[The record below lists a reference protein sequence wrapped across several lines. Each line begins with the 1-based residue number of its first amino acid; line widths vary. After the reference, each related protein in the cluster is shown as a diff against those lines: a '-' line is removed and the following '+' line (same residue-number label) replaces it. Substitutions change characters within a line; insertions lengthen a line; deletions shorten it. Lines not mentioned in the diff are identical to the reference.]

1 MGKLTNPFLVKIL
14 FYVFSLS
21 TLAILIYISI
31 VQNVGLAL
39 IGVIA
44 DIMGIVTFLVFSGP
58 TISDIM
64 RRKNQI
70 ELIKTDITNFS
81 QDFSSMFEQIFSR
94 LLQMSLEARTARQKI
109 ITNHRAKCDRGEIT
123 ELNKEIKMGLAKEI
137 ILSYLPG
144 ITSNN
149 SDGMLRFLVYV
160 TSKRLGVSDVAK
172 SIIDDFDESMIDK
185 QDHWQYTFIH
195 CMVLYQ
201 EQKLDFGNLENQMKT
216 VSQESAKDEYYK
228 LKGHFDIY
236 ARMKKLS
243 QDANY
248 KDLYDGLK
256 EQVAEIM
263 NKTEVSHI
271 TLRRALASEK
281 TDLVC
286 VIKWA
291 EAGADVLGK
300 KFEELGW
307 TSPANM
313 RTIQVSPLMKTP
325 AKKDFD
331 LNQWVEEK
339 FQLDEIDTPYR
350 LVAIKFNV
358 KDMVVRAYKRS
369 DQFLKDVSEG
379 ISEKAIE
386 ALIFSE
392 AESLKELIDRS
403 DLSLLIPSETQEIKA
418 LIRKEDPNIRADLRT
433 KGFQQI
439 NSPLDLRH
447 YENQTDKITEVMK
460 NLRAGTKKTL
470 NDDDVS
476 RISLEFVRNAKRL
489 ADIAL

>member
-1 MGKLTNPFLVKIL
+1 MGKLTNPFLIKIL

-21 TLAILIYISI
+21 TLAVLIYISI
-31 VQNVGLAL
+31 VQNSGLAL
-39 IGVIA
+39 IGVTA

-70 ELIKTDITNFS
+70 ELVKTDITNFS
-81 QDFSSMFEQIFSR
+81 QDFSSMFEQVFSK
-94 LLQMSLEARTARQKI
+94 LLQMSLEARKARQKI
-109 ITNHRAKCDRGEIT
+109 VANYRAKCDRGEIT
-123 ELNKEIKMGLAKEI
+123 ELNQEIKMGLAKEV
-137 ILSYLPG
+137 ILSYLPDL
-144 ITSNN
+144 ISDN
-149 SDGMLRFLVYV
+149 SDGMLKFLVYV
-160 TSKRLGVSDVAK
+160 TSKRLGLSDVAK
-172 SIIDDFDESMIDK
+172 SIIDDLDESMIDK

-201 EQKLDFGNLENQMKT
+201 EQKLEFGNLKSHMKT
-216 VSQESAKDEYYK
+216 VSQESAKDEYYM
-228 LKGHFDIY
+228 LKGQFGIY
-236 ARMKKLS
+236 VRMKKLS

-248 KDLYDGLK
+248 RDLYEGLK
-256 EQVAEIM
+256 EQVAEIV

-307 TSPANM
+307 ASPANM
-313 RTIQVSPLMKTP
+313 RTIQVSPLVKTP
-325 AKKDFD
+325 AKEDFD
-331 LNQWVEEK
+331 LNQWIEEK

-392 AESLKELIDRS
+392 AESLKELMDRS
-403 DLSLLIPSETQEIKA
+403 DLSLLIPSETQEFKT

-439 NSPLDLRH
+439 KSPLDLRY
-447 YENQTDKITEVMK
+447 YENQTDKIAETLK
-460 NLRAGTKKTL
+460 NLRTGTKKTL
-470 NDDDVS
+470 NADDVS
-476 RISLEFVRNAKRL
+476 RMSLEFVRNAKRL

>member
-1 MGKLTNPFLVKIL
+1 
-14 FYVFSLS
+14 
-21 TLAILIYISI
+21 
-31 VQNVGLAL
+31 
-39 IGVIA
+39 
-44 DIMGIVTFLVFSGP
+44 
-58 TISDIM
+58 
-64 RRKNQI
+64 
-70 ELIKTDITNFS
+70 
-81 QDFSSMFEQIFSR
+81 
-94 LLQMSLEARTARQKI
+94 
-109 ITNHRAKCDRGEIT
+109 
-123 ELNKEIKMGLAKEI
+123 
-137 ILSYLPG
+137 
-144 ITSNN
+144 
-149 SDGMLRFLVYV
+149 
-160 TSKRLGVSDVAK
+160 
-172 SIIDDFDESMIDK
+172 
-185 QDHWQYTFIH
+185 
-195 CMVLYQ
+195 
-201 EQKLDFGNLENQMKT
+201 
-216 VSQESAKDEYYK
+216 
-228 LKGHFDIY
+228 
-236 ARMKKLS
+236 MKKLS

-248 KDLYDGLK
+248 RDLYEGLK
-256 EQVAEIM
+256 EQVAEIV

-307 TSPANM
+307 ASPANM
-313 RTIQVSPLMKTP
+313 RTIQVSPLVKTP
-325 AKKDFD
+325 AKEDFD
-331 LNQWVEEK
+331 LNQWIEEK

-392 AESLKELIDRS
+392 AESLKELMDRS
-403 DLSLLIPSETQEIKA
+403 DLSLLIPSETQEFKT

-439 NSPLDLRH
+439 KSPLDLRY
-447 YENQTDKITEVMK
+447 YENQTDKIAETLK
-460 NLRAGTKKTL
+460 NLRTGTKKTL
-470 NDDDVS
+470 NADDVS
-476 RISLEFVRNAKRL
+476 RMSLEFVRNAKRL